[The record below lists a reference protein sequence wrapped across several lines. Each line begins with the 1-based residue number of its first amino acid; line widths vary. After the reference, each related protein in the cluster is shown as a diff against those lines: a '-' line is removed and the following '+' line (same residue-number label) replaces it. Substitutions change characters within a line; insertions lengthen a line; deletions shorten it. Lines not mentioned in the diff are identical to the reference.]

1 MGPVALL
8 VMEYAHEKRD
18 RTRDPQLLSLIF
30 GLCLL
35 SLGSY
40 NEIDSIAVYPCLCT
54 ALLITFDS
62 SP

>member
-8 VMEYAHEKRD
+8 VMEYAHEKRH

-40 NEIDSIAVYPCLCT
+40 NEIDSTMAVYP
-54 ALLITFDS
+54 
-62 SP
+62 